1 MSKSL
6 KILKKETRILGLDKC
21 NPLVTTGAIVR
32 GGLFLDGVVSFPAKI
47 PPEHLADV
55 IRRSKYFPELRLLM
69 IHDRSHSS
77 DLFNLH
83 RSTGLPVI
91 LVPSRNHDD
100 PRRRNSRGS
109 KLIQRWKVNGLD
121 RPTVEKIEALTHVK
135 GMLPEPVRIAHLLA
149 KLHIFERFRQD
160 KG

>member
-32 GGLFLDGVVSFPAKI
+32 GGLFLDGVVSFPANI
-47 PPEHLADV
+47 STEDLANV
-55 IRRSKYFPELRLLM
+55 ISRSKYFPELRLMM

-77 DLFNLH
+77 DLCALY

-91 LVPSRNHDD
+91 LVTSRSHNDA
-100 PRRRNSRGS
+100 RTRSRGS
-109 KLIQRWKVNGLD
+109 NPIQGWKVTGLD
-121 RPTVEKIEALTHVK
+121 RPMLEKIQTLTHVK
-135 GMLPEPVRIAHLLA
+135 GVLPEPVRIAHLLA
-149 KLHIFERFRQD
+149 KLHIFGRF
-160 KG
+160 